1 MFPMFHHIGANLTYP
16 VECNCATLT
25 LSELSDKNHNCNVF
39 RFLSGFLFSAGNQG
53 SSSAKYA
60 LNFATELNG
69 HMDTMVEGA
78 HKAMFIASSFGQN
91 SNFTEELNRPASL
104 AEAYTFCTIGAV
116 SCSLLTF
123 SSYDITP
130 ADWAVN
136 EQY

>member
-1 MFPMFHHIGANLTYP
+1 
-16 VECNCATLT
+16 
-25 LSELSDKNHNCNVF
+25 VF

-69 HMDTMVEGA
+69 NLGAMVDNA

-91 SNFTEELNRPASL
+91 SNFTEELNSPTSL
-104 AEAYTFCTIGAV
+104 AEAYAFCTIGAV

-123 SSYDITP
+123 ASYDLTP
-130 ADWAVN
+130 SDWAVN
-136 EQY
+136 KEYKMMLNGACMDTVSPAAADW

>member
-1 MFPMFHHIGANLTYP
+1 M
-16 VECNCATLT
+16 
-25 LSELSDKNHNCNVF
+25 F

-60 LNFATELNG
+60 LDLATRLNG
-69 HMDTMVEGA
+69 NLRTLNEGA

-91 SNFTEELNRPASL
+91 SNFTEELNSPTSL
-104 AEAYTFCTIGAV
+104 VEAYAFCTIGAV

-130 ADWAVN
+130 ANWALN
-136 EQY
+136 EQYRLMTNGACSDTISPAAADW